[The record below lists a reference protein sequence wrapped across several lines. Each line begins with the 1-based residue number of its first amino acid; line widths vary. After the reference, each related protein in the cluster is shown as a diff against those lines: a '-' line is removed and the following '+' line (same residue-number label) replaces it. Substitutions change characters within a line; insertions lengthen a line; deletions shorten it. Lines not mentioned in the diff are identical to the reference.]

1 MTIFERIA
9 QTRQTFARFDDYA
22 QESLATG
29 CLLND
34 VGEWANLLR
43 FRNLGWNYGLIAD
56 SDHRD
61 LYMLIQASPEQFN
74 KQPIP
79 VRLTIVEML
88 LDVQEALRSKGII

>member
-22 QESLATG
+22 QESLAIG
-29 CLLND
+29 CLLNGID
-34 VGEWANLLR
+34 EWASLLK

-56 SDHRD
+56 NDHRD
-61 LYMLIQASPEQFN
+61 LYTLIQASPEQFN

-79 VRLTIVEML
+79 VRLTIVQML
-88 LDVQEALRSKGII
+88 LDVQATLRSKGII